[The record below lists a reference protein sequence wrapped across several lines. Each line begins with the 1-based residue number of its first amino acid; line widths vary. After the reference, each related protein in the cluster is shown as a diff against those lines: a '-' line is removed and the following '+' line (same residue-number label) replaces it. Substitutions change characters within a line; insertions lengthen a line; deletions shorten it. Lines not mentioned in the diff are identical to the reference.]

1 MGFSRWFTEG
11 HESKPLGFFSQEIGT
26 NLNEFI
32 NNSSSNDNEKL
43 RNVRLFE
50 TVLVFC
56 FVFFVFVCLFLYVL
70 FCLFVVLYFVFKQK
84 VDCDDICTITVTSNA
99 IQLGN
104 RTMLFLQNFINNSNY
119 D

>member
-56 FVFFVFVCLFLYVL
+56 FVLFFRFCLFVFVCFVLLVL
-70 FCLFVVLYFVFKQK
+70 FFVFKQK

-99 IQLGN
+99 IQVGN
-104 RTMLFLQNFINNSNY
+104 RIMLFLQNFINNSNY